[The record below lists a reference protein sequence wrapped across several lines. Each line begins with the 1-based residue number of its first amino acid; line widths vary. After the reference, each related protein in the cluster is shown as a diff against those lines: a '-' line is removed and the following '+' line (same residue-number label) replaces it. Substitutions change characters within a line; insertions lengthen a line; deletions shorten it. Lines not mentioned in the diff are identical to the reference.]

1 MLIKE
6 PKNRLSSTEI
16 CQCLNSIIK
25 SIKKFDFSTVN
36 NFARVALI
44 DGDKKLL
51 ISGGST
57 RSLHIC
63 TLNGS
68 LIRTF
73 NPNNLLEFPLG
84 LCTFKEIRE
93 EIYVGDSVKNRIF
106 VFDLNFE
113 LKTQFGDENL
123 KTPQSL
129 YIDTEYATDH
139 LYSSD
144 TGNNEITIW
153 NRKTG
158 IFIDKIEIDSPWTIK
173 FTKTSLFIES
183 IPLNAIIVQNNK
195 VERFDGDNCI
205 FEVDKISFIT
215 KRRIAGDWFASTL
228 LSIGLNE
235 TFSILAYSF
244 DKNKI
249 KSESKYL
256 FKLDKNGNIMSE
268 ILLDSLQA
276 LDDSILIQKTL
287 ITILKTTIKIFELE

>member
-6 PKNRLSSTEI
+6 PKNRISSTEI

-215 KRRIAGDWFASTL
+215 KRRM
-228 LSIGLNE
+228 IGLHLHY
-235 TFSILAYSF
+235 FQL
-244 DKNKI
+244 
-249 KSESKYL
+249 
-256 FKLDKNGNIMSE
+256 G
-268 ILLDSLQA
+268 
-276 LDDSILIQKTL
+276 
-287 ITILKTTIKIFELE
+287 